1 MPSIIYSATKK
12 ERNLE
17 MMEVG
22 GSPETPYLKMLPI
35 LLDKR
40 FRLELGRLSGAG
52 CSVCIEAFVAGLG
65 SGEGEGGSSLSS
77 PSVMLPKM
85 SLLTSGYHHGFV
97 SITSSLSDVSK

>member
-52 CSVCIEAFVAGLG
+52 CSVGIEAFVAGLG